1 MANANEDTKRSVT
14 DDDLIDTDSL
24 ICETRR
30 LCQRYIDEIVLP
42 YSLCPWAAPA
52 LRNSSVQMH
61 VITQQFSAN
70 SDLVPAARAVQSALF
85 QVTDEAIELVLVMLP
100 RCTFS
105 RLEMDDLLRHVRQ
118 DGVRRDEREG
128 EIAFALAAFHPDAEP
143 DTTTAERFIPYL
155 RRSPDPMIQAVRTSV
170 LSKIDPARGSGTAYF
185 DLKTMSLEALAT
197 PTAEPLRSKIARAN
211 LETCTHAGL
220 AQLEETYAAI
230 LEDRRQVWARL
241 RSENPVKGS

>member
-1 MANANEDTKRSVT
+1 MSVM

-24 ICETRR
+24 IYETRR

-52 LRNSSVQMH
+52 LQNYLVQTL
-61 VITQQFSAN
+61 VITEQFPAP
-70 SDLVPAARAVQSALF
+70 SDIIRAAAEVRRAL
-85 QVTDEAIELVLVMLP
+85 DEVSDETIELVLVVLP

-105 RLEMDDLLRHVRQ
+105 RLEMDDLLRELRQ

-128 EIAFALAAFHPDAEP
+128 EMTFALAAFHPDATP

-170 LSKIDPARGSGTAYF
+170 LRKIDPARGSGTAYF
-185 DLKTMSLEALAT
+185 DLKSMSLEALAS
-197 PTAEPLRSKIARAN
+197 PAPEALRSKIARAN
-211 LETCTHAGL
+211 LETCKRAGL
-220 AQLEETYAAI
+220 ARLEDAFAAI
-230 LEDRRQVWARL
+230 LEDRRKVWERL
-241 RSENPVKGS
+241 RAKTPVKGS